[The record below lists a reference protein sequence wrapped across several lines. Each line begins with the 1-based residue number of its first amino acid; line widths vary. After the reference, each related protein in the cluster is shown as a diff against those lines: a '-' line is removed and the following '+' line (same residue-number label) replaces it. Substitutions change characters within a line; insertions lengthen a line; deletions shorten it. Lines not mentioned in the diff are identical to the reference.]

1 MYITFVTNRDC
12 RVLLNL
18 LLTEIVMYITSVTNG
33 DCPVCLAAFSTIC
46 MRVGRI
52 DRAEERELGFRQLPE
67 LK

>member
-1 MYITFVTNRDC
+1 
-12 RVLLNL
+12 
-18 LLTEIVMYITSVTNG
+18 MYITSVTNG